1 MNRLATESVVNGLP
15 EDPGDVDRIR
25 EGLAGVAGCELVDDV
40 RDSGTLPSERRSLPT
55 GS

>member
-1 MNRLATESVVNGLP
+1 VVKGLP

-25 EGLAGVAGCELVDDV
+25 EGLAGVVGCELVDEE
-40 RDSGTLPSERRSLPT
+40 RDMATLPSERRSLPT